1 MYVKNH
7 GHFQC
12 KLFLRLNFPIFYY
25 KIQGM
30 LQTFIDKDDI
40 IPSIFNVAKIMATL
54 VYNSLAAAPLAS
66 RSYTFEWREIYFKC
80 LKSY

>member
-40 IPSIFNVAKIMATL
+40 IPSIFNVAKIMAKL
-54 VYNSLAAAPLAS
+54 
-66 RSYTFEWREIYFKC
+66 
-80 LKSY
+80 